1 MSEDDDGRELGLP
14 DVERAL
20 RGRLVW
26 DVVPDE
32 KITGWAEKLGLH
44 AYSPEVAEMEQM
56 QALRRRLELAP
67 IAEEFALISLLTAD
81 ILRGAMLLDRA
92 EKGQGSTLDLQD
104 TEEVAAFL
112 LAGVTAVVANLVDME
127 RLTIPDDWEEGEES

>member
-1 MSEDDDGRELGLP
+1 
-14 DVERAL
+14 
-20 RGRLVW
+20 
-26 DVVPDE
+26 
-32 KITGWAEKLGLH
+32 
-44 AYSPEVAEMEQM
+44 MEQM